1 MQVAISPWKHL
12 ETVSVPSKEAPCVR
26 VWLAQEGGKGD
37 MQMSAYVLV
46 QEQDGAPLM
55 FGVRNLITLLSEAGW
70 GTYSHQ
76 RCIFHGFI
84 N

>member
-1 MQVAISPWKHL
+1 MQVAISRWKHL

-26 VWLAQEGGKGD
+26 VWLAQEGGREN

-46 QEQDGAPLM
+46 QEQDRAPLM
-55 FGVRNLITLLSEAGW
+55 FRAQNLITLLSEAGQS
-70 GTYSHQ
+70 TSSHQ
-76 RCIFHGFI
+76 KCIFHGFI